1 METTYMPRL
10 TNTKEQISQLNLF
23 LEKTAINAS
32 EIQSFEQCYALT
44 SSSTADATDKASKLA
59 QAFNLENHTSLPS
72 IDLVELLKEAIQ
84 HGQAPEQQQA
94 FRTVG
99 LAMLQSA
106 LLKPSMDEYGI
117 ITFPMPTSFLA
128 VFRDLQ
134 LKDVKVTNQGLQIEI
149 QNLLKYQPT
158 DLGFLQLESSQPPL
172 IILKSSA
179 LKQKVFYQIEELVDN
194 PDKLKVTPA
203 FLVPRNTTPP
213 QYEFMLDLSGSMQTS
228 MQQLKQSC
236 IAMANMIF
244 EFEPNASIQLN
255 TFDTDVRMGSTFFK
269 KDFISLQYAI
279 DNLSSQGL
287 TALYKAA
294 EMEFDKTNSYQ
305 SKNILLFTDGENST
319 CESHFQ
325 SLSRKVNQLLLSDNH
340 GQRGRNKL
348 YIINYG
354 GSHQPQV
361 LHDLTRAFNSQMI
374 DSNNPQLT
382 TALADKGEMEKWA
395 AMRDLFTTS
404 FTVNDGIVTQEAVV
418 ALNCSGQLH
427 MLPSQVVD
435 KDATIQTRVTNSFG
449 LVVAE
454 NTLNLAPAAS
464 VVSDSDYQDA
474 HSETASDYQNAP
486 SEIDGLYQDPSSEI
500 EKLPENIQA
509 AKPSNSYLN
518 SAMSLGRMATSW
530 MKSIWMPP
538 VATEP
543 AASITDENSAHQQQE
558 SKLSI

>member
-1 METTYMPRL
+1 METINMPRL
-10 TNTKEQISQLNLF
+10 TNTKEQISQLSLF

-44 SSSTADATDKASKLA
+44 SSSQADATDKANKLA

-72 IDLVELLKEAIQ
+72 IDLVELLKEAVQ

-99 LAMLQSA
+99 LTMLQSA

-117 ITFPMPTSFLA
+117 ITFPMPASFLA

-134 LKDVKVTNQGLQIEI
+134 LKDVKVTNQGLEIEI
-149 QNLLKYQPT
+149 QNLLKYQQT
-158 DLGFLQLESSQPPL
+158 DLGFLQLEPSQPPL

-179 LKQKVFYQIEELVDN
+179 LAQKVFYQIEEVADN

-255 TFDTDVRMGSTFFK
+255 TFDTDVRMGATFFK

-279 DNLSSQGL
+279 QNLSSQGL

-294 EMEFDKTNSYQ
+294 EKELDKTNSYQ
-305 SKNILLFTDGENST
+305 AKNILLFTDGQNST
-319 CESHFQ
+319 HDIHFQ
-325 SLSRKVNQLLLSDNH
+325 SLSHKVNQLLLSDNH

-354 GSHQPQV
+354 KNLRTPI
-361 LHDLTRAFNSQMI
+361 F
-374 DSNNPQLT
+374 
-382 TALADKGEMEKWA
+382 
-395 AMRDLFTTS
+395 LF
-404 FTVNDGIVTQEAVV
+404 
-418 ALNCSGQLH
+418 
-427 MLPSQVVD
+427 
-435 KDATIQTRVTNSFG
+435 
-449 LVVAE
+449 
-454 NTLNLAPAAS
+454 
-464 VVSDSDYQDA
+464 
-474 HSETASDYQNAP
+474 
-486 SEIDGLYQDPSSEI
+486 
-500 EKLPENIQA
+500 
-509 AKPSNSYLN
+509 
-518 SAMSLGRMATSW
+518 SA
-530 MKSIWMPP
+530 
-538 VATEP
+538 
-543 AASITDENSAHQQQE
+543 
-558 SKLSI
+558 